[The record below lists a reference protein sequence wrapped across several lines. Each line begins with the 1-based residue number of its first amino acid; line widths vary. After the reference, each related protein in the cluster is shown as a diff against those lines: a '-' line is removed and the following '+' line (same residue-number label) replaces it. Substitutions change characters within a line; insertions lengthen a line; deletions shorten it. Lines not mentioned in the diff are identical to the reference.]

1 MAGLSLDHP
10 WAFTIGILGNIISL
24 MVFLAPLPTFYRM
37 YTRKSTEGFQ
47 SVPYVVA
54 LFSCMLWFCYAFLKT
69 DAYLLITINSIGCA
83 IETVYIV
90 IYLTY
95 APKVAKIFTAKL
107 VLLVNVGM
115 FGLILLLTLLLA
127 EGSKRVGA
135 FGWICVSF
143 SVSVFVAPL
152 SVIRLVMRTKSV
164 EFMPVSL
171 SFFLTLSA
179 IVWFAYGLLTKDIY
193 VGLPNVV
200 GFIFGILQMVLY
212 VAYRDKNRVA
222 IEHKLPEHIISIAK
236 LSAEKASEIYPID
249 SATPV
254 VHDQDKVGNEGQK
267 EQEQGGGA
275 EEAKGG
281 MAAPQ
286 RENEANSVEV

>member
-24 MVFLAPLPTFYRM
+24 MVFLAPLPTFYRV

-107 VLLVNVGM
+107 VLVVNVGM

-254 VHDQDKVGNEGQK
+254 VHDQDTV
-267 EQEQGGGA
+267 QEQGGGA

-286 RENEANSVEV
+286 RENETNSVEV

>member
-1 MAGLSLDHP
+1 MAGRSLDHP
-10 WAFTIGILGNIISL
+10 WAFTIGILGNIVSL
-24 MVFLAPLPTFYRM
+24 MVFLAPLPTFYRV
-37 YTRKSTEGFQ
+37 YRRKSTEGFQ

-90 IYLTY
+90 TYFTY

-115 FGLILLLTLLLA
+115 FGLILLLTQLLS
-127 EGSKRVGA
+127 EGSERVRA

-143 SVSVFVAPL
+143 SASVFVAPL
-152 SVIRLVMRTKSV
+152 SVIRLVIRTKSV

-179 IVWFAYGLLTKDIY
+179 VVWFAYGLLTKDIY

-212 VAYRDKNRVA
+212 VAYRNKNRVA
-222 IEHKLPEHIISIAK
+222 MEHKLPEHIISIAK
-236 LSAEKASEIYPID
+236 LSAEKATEIY
-249 SATPV
+249 ATPA
-254 VHDQDKVGNEGQK
+254 VHDRDKVGNEGQK
-267 EQEQGGGA
+267 DQEQDSA
-275 EEAKGG
+275 EEAKE
-281 MAAPQ
+281 APPPPQ
-286 RENEANSVEV
+286 MENDGRE